1 MKRTGPSSQKVGKT
15 CLILFWLCLLV
26 VCFLCRD
33 ALTVD
38 SIVNFVPAR
47 PTAAAAV
54 LLVLFCIKG
63 LSVFI
68 YSGLLYAVTGVLF
81 PFPAAM
87 AVNLLGSVLM
97 SSLPFLLGKKAGSD
111 GLDRLIQRT
120 PKLKLLKEFPSQ
132 NAVFFAF
139 FTRIIHVLPSDP
151 VSMYCGAAGMGYLPF
166 LTGSL
171 LGLLPMIVCFTVMG
185 MNVQDISSPAF
196 RISVCVM
203 VVAAVLSA
211 VLWKL
216 WRKRHEKVE

>member
-1 MKRTGPSSQKVGKT
+1 M
-15 CLILFWLCLLV
+15 
-26 VCFLCRD
+26 
-33 ALTVD
+33 
-38 SIVNFVPAR
+38 
-47 PTAAAAV
+47 
-54 LLVLFCIKG
+54 
-63 LSVFI
+63 FI

-97 SSLPFLLGKKAGSD
+97 STLPFLLGKKAGSD

-132 NAVFFAF
+132 NTVFFAF

-211 VLWKL
+211 VLWKF
-216 WRKRHEKVE
+216 WRKRHEKAE

>member
-1 MKRTGPSSQKVGKT
+1 MKRDKSSAEKVGKT
-15 CLILFWLCLLV
+15 CLILFWICLLV
-26 VCFLCRD
+26 VCFLYRD

-38 SIVNFVPAR
+38 SIVNFVPAS
-47 PTAAAAV
+47 PVAAVAV

-81 PFPAAM
+81 PFPAAI

-97 SSLPFLLGKKAGSD
+97 ISLPFLLGKKAGSD

-120 PKLKLLKEFPSQ
+120 PKLKLLKEFPNQ

-151 VSMYCGAAGMGYLPF
+151 VSMYCGAAGMRYLPF
-166 LTGSL
+166 VVGSL

-185 MNVQDISSPAF
+185 MSAQDVSSPAF
-196 RISVCVM
+196 LISACVI
-203 VVAAVLSA
+203 VVTAVLSA
-211 VLWKL
+211 ILWKI
-216 WRKRHEKVE
+216 WRKRHETVE